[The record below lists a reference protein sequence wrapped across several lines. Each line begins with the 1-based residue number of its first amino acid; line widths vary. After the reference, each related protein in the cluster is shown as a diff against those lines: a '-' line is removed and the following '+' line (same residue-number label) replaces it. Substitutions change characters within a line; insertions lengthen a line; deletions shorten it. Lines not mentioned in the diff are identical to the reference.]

1 MTRWCL
7 AAAIA
12 LAATA
17 CKKGGVCGGNE
28 LLVDPSGNHGHGTR
42 VPAHSLERGAGLFRL
57 EGGSHDHAFRLDEA
71 ALAELKSGASVETR
85 TSSSNGHVHAV
96 RLKCA
101 R

>member
-7 AAAIA
+7 AAAFA

-28 LLVDPSGNHGHGTR
+28 LLVEVSGNHGHDIR
-42 VPAHSLERGAGLFRL
+42 IPAGSLERGAGLFRL

-71 ALAELKSGASVETR
+71 ALASLKAGTSVETR

-96 RLKCA
+96 RLTCA

>member
-7 AAAIA
+7 VAAIA

-17 CKKGGVCGGNE
+17 CKKGGVCGGKE
-28 LLVDPSGNHGHGTR
+28 LLVVTSGNHGHDTR
-42 VPAHSLERGAGLFRL
+42 IPARSLQRGAGLFRL

-71 ALAELKSGASVETR
+71 ASAELEAGASVETR
-85 TSSSNGHVHAV
+85 TTSSNGHVHAV

-101 R
+101 P